1 MNLYILHYRGELTNN
16 EASIITIHRSLKGA
30 RKEIYII
37 LERYDRK
44 EKIPEYFITKINT
57 DTIDSDII
65 YNYENYND

>member
-1 MNLYILHYRGELTNN
+1 MNLYILHYKGELTNN
-16 EASIITIHRSLKGA
+16 EASIVTIHRSLKGA
-30 RKEIYII
+30 RKEIYKI

-44 EKIPEYFITKINT
+44 EKMPEYFITKINT